1 MELFT
6 NCHVSWDTLM
16 CDMCTFLDTNN
27 GSRHLLYKLS
37 SGIFVDFGGI
47 GDVEETKTLIRDVR
61 ASKITEEPEKN
72 KNSEAGK
79 KKSNDSS
86 VKARR
91 RSERKRKNIKKK
103 AKKAAKKK
111 AAKKA
116 AMKKIDKKG
125 SQRVKKKIKVKQLDK
140 EAKQAGTINEACV
153 KVIYYFI
160 KVKSQRKKIN

>member
-16 CDMCTFLDTNN
+16 CTFLDTNN
-27 GSRHLLYKLS
+27 GSRHLLDKLS

-91 RSERKRKNIKKK
+91 RSERKRKNKSKKLKKQLKKK
-103 AKKAAKKK
+103 T
-111 AAKKA
+111 AKKA
-116 AMKKIDKKG
+116 AMKKKKG
-125 SQRVKKKIKVKQLDK
+125 SKRLKKKIQVKQLDK

-153 KVIYYFI
+153 KVIHYFI
-160 KVKSQRKKIN
+160 KVKSQRNKII

>member
-1 MELFT
+1 
-6 NCHVSWDTLM
+6 
-16 CDMCTFLDTNN
+16 MCTFLETNN
-27 GSRHLLYKLS
+27 GSRHLLDKLS

-61 ASKITEEPEKN
+61 ESKITEEPEKN

-79 KKSNDSS
+79 KKSNDNS

-111 AAKKA
+111 AA
-116 AMKKIDKKG
+116 MKKIDKKG
-125 SQRVKKKIKVKQLDK
+125 SKRVKKKIKVKQLDK

-153 KVIYYFI
+153 KVIHYFMKSLITRKEINLVKI
-160 KVKSQRKKIN
+160 KRDII